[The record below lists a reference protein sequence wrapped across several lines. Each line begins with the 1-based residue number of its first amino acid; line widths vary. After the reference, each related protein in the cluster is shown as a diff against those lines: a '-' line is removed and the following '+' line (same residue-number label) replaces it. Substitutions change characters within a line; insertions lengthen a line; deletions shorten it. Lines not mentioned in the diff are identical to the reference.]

1 MKDILIV
8 VLIVVVF
15 LVTLGA
21 VNHGVTFDLDYV
33 FGTWHHVS
41 LLLVFLIASLLV
53 VAVALLASGFS
64 GLRLG
69 QQRQK
74 LEREIEETYKRL
86 RAAEAQ
92 IALAEK
98 TAVADEKPVAD
109 ETPVAN
115 AKAAV
120 DETPASSDDAPTQP
134 GESASAQALVDEPV
148 SGPAPAESS

>member
-8 VLIVVVF
+8 LLIVVVF

-21 VNHGVTFDLDYV
+21 VNHGVTFDLDYL

-53 VAVALLASGFS
+53 VAVALLASSFS
-64 GLRLG
+64 SLRLG
-69 QQRQK
+69 QQRHK

-92 IALAEK
+92 M
-98 TAVADEKPVAD
+98 AVADESASDSMPAD
-109 ETPVAN
+109 E
-115 AKAAV
+115 KASG
-120 DETPASSDDAPTQP
+120 TAPM
-134 GESASAQALVDEPV
+134 
-148 SGPAPAESS
+148 ESS

>member
-8 VLIVVVF
+8 LLIVVVF
-15 LVTLGA
+15 LITLGA

-69 QQRQK
+69 QERHK
-74 LEREIEETYKRL
+74 LERELEETYKRL

-92 IALAEK
+92 M
-98 TAVADEKPVAD
+98 AVADDATVADGTPVAD
-109 ETPVAN
+109 EVA
-115 AKAAV
+115 AAGEPAPDSTTA
-120 DETPASSDDAPTQP
+120 DETASGA
-134 GESASAQALVDEPV
+134 
-148 SGPAPAESS
+148 APAESS

>member
-8 VLIVVVF
+8 LLVLVVAI
-15 LVTLGA
+15 LTLGA

-69 QQRQK
+69 QQRHK
-74 LEREIEETYKRL
+74 LERELEETYKRL
-86 RAAEAQ
+86 RAVEAQ
-92 IALAEK
+92 
-98 TAVADEKPVAD
+98 VAVAD
-109 ETPVAN
+109 ETPVT
-115 AKAAV
+115 
-120 DETPASSDDAPTQP
+120 DETAVTDEAAAHDVSAPSDDATVAP
-134 GESASAQALVDEPV
+134 GESAS
-148 SGPAPAESS
+148 GPTPPESS

>member
-8 VLIVVVF
+8 LLIVVVF

-53 VAVALLASGFS
+53 FAVGLLANGFS

-69 QQRQK
+69 QERHK
-74 LEREIEETYKRL
+74 LERELEETYKRL

-92 IALAEK
+92 MAA
-98 TAVADEKPVAD
+98 AD
-109 ETPVAN
+109 ETPVAE
-115 AKAAV
+115 AVAATDKSASDSMTA
-120 DETPASSDDAPTQP
+120 DETASGS
-134 GESASAQALVDEPV
+134 
-148 SGPAPAESS
+148 APAESS

>member
-8 VLIVVVF
+8 LLIVVVF

-41 LLLVFLIASLLV
+41 LLLIFLIASLLV
-53 VAVALLASGFS
+53 VAVGLLANGFS

-69 QQRQK
+69 QQRHK

-92 IALAEK
+92 MA
-98 TAVADEKPVAD
+98 VAD
-109 ETPVAN
+109 ETPVADEV
-115 AKAAV
+115 AATGEPAPDSTTA
-120 DETPASSDDAPTQP
+120 DETASGST
-134 GESASAQALVDEPV
+134 
-148 SGPAPAESS
+148 PAESS